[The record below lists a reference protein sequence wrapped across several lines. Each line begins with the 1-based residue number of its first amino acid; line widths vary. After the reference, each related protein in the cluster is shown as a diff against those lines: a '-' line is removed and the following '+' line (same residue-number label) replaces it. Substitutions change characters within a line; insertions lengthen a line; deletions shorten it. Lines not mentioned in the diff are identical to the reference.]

1 MRSRSCCGVLA
12 IGLLVVVLL
21 VVCLCAVAYSLT
33 GPSPACRNP
42 ATGLAQAGDSART
55 LTSGGI
61 ERCYLLHVPPGY
73 DPAQPI
79 PLVISLHGFA
89 SRPEGQRDLSQW
101 NEIADRATFAVAYP
115 QGTHAPLRWNSFP
128 ESGAGG
134 VDDVQFMRNMLADAA
149 EIVAVDPSRI
159 YVNGMSNGGAMTH
172 RLACDLADR
181 VAAFGNVAGPA
192 IDPPDSCN
200 PTRPVPIIAF
210 FGTADPLVRYEGG
223 RTAGIGWLQRIAQLT
238 GGSMPTLNM
247 MPAEKWI
254 AGWAERNGCNLTP
267 EPIPASGDVHGIRYT
282 GCQDN
287 AEVVFY
293 TIEGG
298 GHTWPGGNPIP
309 VGKTSQNIDAS
320 ETMWDFFQ
328 AHPLP

>member
-1 MRSRSCCGVLA
+1 LVLV
-12 IGLLVVVLL
+12 LLL

-33 GPSPACRNP
+33 GPSSACRNP
-42 ATGLAQAGDSART
+42 ATGPALPGDSVRT
-55 LTSGGI
+55 LISGGL

-73 DPAQPI
+73 DPSRPI
-79 PLVISLHGFA
+79 PLVVSLHGFA
-89 SRPEGQRDLSQW
+89 SRPEGQRYLSQW
-101 NEIADRATFAVAYP
+101 DETADRETFAVAYP
-115 QGTHAPLRWNSFP
+115 QGTHTPLRWNSFP
-128 ESGAGG
+128 ESATGG
-134 VDDVQFMRNMLADAA
+134 VDDLQFMRDMLADVAD
-149 EIVAVDPSRI
+149 IVTLDPSRI
-159 YVNGMSNGGAMTH
+159 FVNGMSNGGAMTH

-192 IDPPDSCN
+192 LDPPDACN

-210 FGTADPLVRYEGG
+210 FGTSDPLVPYEGG
-223 RTAGIGWLQRIAQLT
+223 RTMGVSWIHRLAQLT
-238 GGSMPTLNM
+238 GGSIPQLTM

-254 AGWAERNGCNLTP
+254 AGWAERNGCSLTP
-267 EPIPASGDVHGIRYT
+267 EPIQAGGDVRGIRYT

-298 GHTWPGGNPIP
+298 GHTWPGGRPIY
-309 VGKTSQNIDAS
+309 VGKTSRDIDAT
-320 ETMWDFFQ
+320 ETMWEFFK